1 MMKWMVGW
9 MNKWKQT
16 ALFHRSSVP
25 DASALQPSSTSKK
38 CGFTLVEVILV
49 AVVITIISGIAFPY
63 FAGSYKG
70 NKLRTTARTITRM
83 ARFARSMAIMRE
95 EQLTVALNRD
105 TMEIYMGGY
114 LQQTNAA
121 DGELDQDVL
130 SRLGYVD
137 GGESDSDTAG
147 IDKEVHKFLPDG
159 LEVTVFEKDWTDEDL
174 LHENLYMIRF
184 YPNGQCDWFEME
196 IEDNRGVRIH
206 LENDPI
212 SGKIKSEF
220 LQ

>member
-1 MMKWMVGW
+1 MSGKLSKRIG
-9 MNKWKQT
+9 
-16 ALFHRSSVP
+16 
-25 DASALQPSSTSKK
+25 PSKFK
-38 CGFTLVEVILV
+38 RRAGFTLIEIILV

-70 NKLRTTARTITRM
+70 NKLRITARTIARM
-83 ARFARSMAIMRE
+83 SRYARSMAIMRE
-95 EQLTVALNRD
+95 EELTVALNRD
-105 TMEIYMGGY
+105 TMEIFLGGY
-114 LQQTNAA
+114 LQQTNTA
-121 DGELDQDVL
+121 DGELDQSAL
-130 SRLGYVD
+130 KNLGYID
-137 GGESDSDTAG
+137 GGDSASDTAG

-159 LEVTVFEKDWTDEDL
+159 LEVSEFEKDWTDEDN
-174 LHENLYMIRF
+174 LHENLYLIHF

-196 IEDNRGVRIH
+196 IEDNRGVRIR